1 LHKSAL
7 KGHGFSRAEKGSK
20 KTGVLT
26 PEGSF
31 PLPDRHLCNQFY
43 SVPEMI

>member
-1 LHKSAL
+1 MWLNWLHKSAL

-26 PEGSF
+26 PAGSF
-31 PLPDRHLCNQFY
+31 SWPERHLCIQF
-43 SVPEMI
+43 